1 MTDKQVLKTIGED
14 PASGKKL
21 SRAAVWNLRLTTA
34 ASLGMAAPM
43 PRAEP
48 VDRGSDESRNGRRR
62 TRAIRKDSGNL
73 SRQHESMAR

>member
-34 ASLGMAAPM
+34 ASLGDGSADAAR
-43 PRAEP
+43 RAGN
-48 VDRGSDESRNGRRR
+48 DRGSDDKSRNVP
-62 TRAIRKDSGNL
+62 APHPCDPE
-73 SRQHESMAR
+73 RQRESLAAA